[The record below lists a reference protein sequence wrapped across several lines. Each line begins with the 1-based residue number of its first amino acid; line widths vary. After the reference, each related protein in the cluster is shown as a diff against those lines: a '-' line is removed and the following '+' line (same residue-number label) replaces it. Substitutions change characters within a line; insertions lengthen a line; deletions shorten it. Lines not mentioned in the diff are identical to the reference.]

1 MKKIDFLLLKSYVG
15 PFIVTFII
23 ALFVLVMQ
31 FLWLHIDDLIG
42 KGLDLLI
49 VAELIFYSC
58 ANLVPM
64 ALPIAV
70 LLSSIMTFGSLGE
83 HYELVAFKSSGVSLT
98 RIMASLFVFAMML
111 AVFAFF
117 FSNYILPK
125 ANLKYAVL
133 LHSVTTKSP
142 AFNIGEGVFYNGI
155 SGYSIKAQ
163 KKSEDGAALYDLI
176 IYDHTKNKG
185 NTNVIIAEEAKM
197 KSINNGKYLKFD
209 LKNGEQYEEQQAKPI
224 PRGDDK
230 FEHTRTKFKSFSKV
244 FDMSNFELN
253 QISED
258 LFKKNYKMLN
268 VKQLSFFIDSFKT
281 EIDKRSKILQKSIN
295 RYAKLEP
302 DTIERDTIPMPKQ
315 AFNDTVALANDS
327 VAITNDTSSLTD
339 DTLYAKLAPDTTERD
354 TISIPKQAFNDV
366 APLADDTASLKA
378 STLLDRLPAK
388 RRSTILSNAANNI
401 KSSKSYVNVAKRDVE
416 TKQKYSNK
424 YSIEWHRKFTLSFAC
439 IVLFFIGAPLG
450 AITRKGGLGLP
461 MILSIIFFVIYH
473 LLTTFG
479 KKLSEE
485 FVFTPFQGAW
495 LATIILTPIG
505 VFLTYKAVND
515 SNLINL
521 DAYVEKFKKI
531 TDKFLKKQKPQTV

>member
-1 MKKIDFLLLKSYVG
+1 LKKIDFLLIKSYVG
-15 PFIVTFII
+15 PFIITFII

-42 KGLDLLI
+42 KGLDLFI

-83 HYELVAFKSSGVSLT
+83 HYELVAFKSSGVSLL
-98 RIMASLFVFAMML
+98 RIMSSLFVFVMML
-111 AVFAFF
+111 ALFAFF

-125 ANLKYAVL
+125 ANLKYGVL
-133 LHSVTTKSP
+133 LHTITKKSP
-142 AFNIGEGVFYNGI
+142 AFNISEGTFYNGI

-163 KKSEDGAALYDLI
+163 NKSADGTTLYDLM

-185 NTNVIIAEEAKM
+185 NTNVIIAEEAVM
-197 KSINNGKYLKFD
+197 QTMNNGKYLKFN
-209 LKNGEQYEEQQAKPI
+209 LKNGEQYDELQAKPI

-230 FEHTRTKFKSFSKV
+230 YEHTRTKFESYIKV
-244 FDMSNFELN
+244 FDMSNFEMS

-258 LFKKNYKMLN
+258 LFKKNYQMLN
-268 VKQLSFFIDSFKT
+268 INQLTFFIDS
-281 EIDKRSKILQKSIN
+281 IDVEVNKRSNILQKHIN

-302 DTIERDTIPMPKQ
+302 DTTDRGNTSINVDEVFKQNIILQEDT
-315 AFNDTVALANDS
+315 NR
-327 VAITNDTSSLTD
+327 
-339 DTLYAKLAPDTTERD
+339 YAKLTPDTTDTSYSSIEKNEFID
-354 TISIPKQAFNDV
+354 TISATTN
-366 APLADDTASLKA
+366 
-378 STLLDRLPAK
+378 TLLDLFPRK
-388 RRSTILSNAANNI
+388 RKSTILLNAINNI
-401 KSSKSYVNVAKRDVE
+401 KSSKGYINVAKRDVE
-416 TKQKYSNK
+416 VKQKARNK
-424 YSIEWHRKFTLSFAC
+424 YNMEWHRKFTLSFAC

-473 LLTTFG
+473 LLGTFG

-485 FVFTPFQGAW
+485 FVLTPLQGMW
-495 LATIILTPIG
+495 MATVILTPIG
-505 VFLTYKAVND
+505 IFLTYKAVSKNLKQYED
-515 SNLINL
+515 TSNLQKNTGTCQRWRSIG
-521 DAYVEKFKKI
+521 YYKFN
-531 TDKFLKKQKPQTV
+531 